1 MAKIELALRS
11 QHGQVFRCEKRFI
24 VLVAGRRWGKTTL
37 ALWWLIHHAAGKDNQ
52 ICYYVAP
59 TCRQAKRIAWR
70 KLKQLVGPDL
80 VLATREDELELELKN
95 GSIIQL
101 HGTSHADSL
110 RGTGIDAI
118 VLDEYALMGP
128 EVWEAVVRPML
139 SDRKGRALFIGTP
152 AGHNAFYDLYLA
164 AEAKNGWERFHFPTH
179 LGGYV
184 SREELDAIRCETD
197 ARLFRQ
203 EYEASFEILQGRVYD
218 AFCRDSNVTDL
229 AVIPGAPLLIGMDF
243 NINPMS
249 AIIAQKAGDQCHVI
263 DEILLPNSNT
273 QEMMKEINR
282 RYPSRNGFV
291 HPDPSGSA
299 RKTSAPVGQNDFALI
314 REAGWRVNAPQFGPV
329 VDRITNVNAMLCNAN
344 GQRRLLID
352 RKCRHL
358 IRGLDTLTYKRE
370 TKIPDKSGGQDHI
383 TDALGYLIIAAFPI
397 VHSVVRVQE
406 SPFW

>member
-1 MAKIELALRS
+1 MAKIELTLRS
-11 QHGQVFRCEKRFI
+11 QHGQVLRCEKRFI

-37 ALWWLIHHAAGKDNQ
+37 ALWCLIHQAASKENQ

-80 VLATREDELELELKN
+80 VRASREDELEIELRN
-95 GSIIQL
+95 GSILQL
-101 HGTSHADSL
+101 HGSSNADNL
-110 RGTGIDAI
+110 RGTGLDAI
-118 VLDEYALMGP
+118 VLDEYAHMGP

-152 AGHNAFYDLYLA
+152 AGHNAFYDLYVA
-164 AEAKNGWERFHFPTH
+164 AGAKNGWGRFHFPTRD
-179 LGGYV
+179 GGYV
-184 SREELDAIRCETD
+184 SREELEAIRCETD
-197 ARLFRQ
+197 PRLFRQ
-203 EYEASFEILQGRVYD
+203 EYEASFETLQSRVYY
-218 AFCRDSNVTDL
+218 AFCRESNITEL
-229 AVIPGAPLLIGMDF
+229 GMIAGAPLLIGMDF

-249 AIIAQKAGDQCHVI
+249 AVIAQKAGDQCHVI
-263 DEILLPNSNT
+263 DEIVLPNSNT
-273 QEMMKEINR
+273 QEMMQEINR

-314 REAGWRVNAPQFGPV
+314 REAGWRVNPPPFGSV

-344 GQRRLLID
+344 GQRRLLIHP
-352 RKCRHL
+352 KCQQL
-358 IRGLDTLTYKRE
+358 IRGLDTLTYKKE

-383 TDALGYLIIAAFPI
+383 TDALGYLTVAAFPM
-397 VHSVVRVQE
+397 VRSVLRVQE

>member
-1 MAKIELALRS
+1 MAKIELTFRS
-11 QHGQVFRCEKRFI
+11 QHAQVFLCEKRLI

-37 ALWWLIHHAAGKDNQ
+37 ALWWLIHHAASKENQ

-59 TCRQAKRIAWR
+59 TYRQSKRIAWR

-80 VLATREDELELELKN
+80 VRATREDELELELKN

-101 HGTSHADSL
+101 HGTSNADSL
-110 RGTGIDAI
+110 RGTGLDAI
-118 VLDEYALMGP
+118 VLDEYAQMGP

-152 AGHNAFYDLYLA
+152 AGHNAFYDLYVA
-164 AEAKNGWERFHFPTH
+164 AGSNNGWGRFHFPTH
-179 LGGYV
+179 DGGYV
-184 SREELDAIRCETD
+184 SPEELDGVRCETD

-203 EYEASFEILQGRVYD
+203 EYEASFETLQSRVYY
-218 AFCRDSNVTDL
+218 AFCRESNVTDL
-229 AVIPGAPLLIGMDF
+229 GMIPGAPLLIGMDF

-249 AIIAQKAGDQCHVI
+249 AVIAQKVGDQCHVI
-263 DEILLPNSNT
+263 DEIVLPNSNT
-273 QEMMKEINR
+273 QEMMQEINR
-282 RYPSRNGFV
+282 RYPSRNGVV

-314 REAGWRVNAPQFGPV
+314 RQAGWRVNAPQFGSV

-352 RKCRHL
+352 RKCQQL
-358 IRGLDTLTYKRE
+358 IRGLDTLTYKKG
-370 TKIPDKSGGQDHI
+370 TKIPDKSTGQDHI
-383 TDALGYLIIAAFPI
+383 TDALGYLMVAAFPI
-397 VHSVVRVQE
+397 VRSGWRGQE